1 MTSAPTPRAVPAC
14 LALLLVGVTGT
25 ARPADRRFGL
35 EADIG
40 RDSNVNR
47 AAADK
52 RADEFA
58 DIEGYAARSIQTGA
72 KSGVV
77 LRGALRGRQYFTYT
91 DLSNVGLS
99 ARAAWR
105 YQPEPS
111 YTGAWFEAALQGEAL
126 RYRDS
131 PIRDGSIV
139 SASLSLGKWFSDRFR
154 GVAGA
159 GYDRRYASEGSV
171 YDLSNPKAWASLD
184 WRASD
189 SVTVYGSTTLI
200 GGQQVFTAVTAG
212 GGSGGYGWTGGGY
225 GGSYAVAA
233 RDTVF
238 DRNGEQF
245 TAYRVDAR
253 TTVLELGLNWAFA
266 GNHALDAGVTRYSAK
281 ADNGPTYD
289 GYIAR
294 AGWLYRFR

>member
-1 MTSAPTPRAVPAC
+1 MTLPPLSRALPAC
-14 LALLLVGVTGT
+14 LALLLGAVAAP
-25 ARPADRRFGL
+25 ARAGDTRFGL
-35 EADIG
+35 QADIG

-52 RADEFA
+52 RTDEFA
-58 DIEGYAARSIQTGA
+58 DVEGYAARSIQTGA

-91 DLSNVGLS
+91 DLSSAGLS

-126 RYRDS
+126 RFRDS
-131 PIRDGSIV
+131 PIRDGGIL
-139 SASLSLGKWFSDRFR
+139 SASLSVGKWFSDRFR

-171 YDLSNPKAWASLD
+171 YDLSNPKAWLSLD
-184 WRASD
+184 WRTSD
-189 SVTVYGSTTLI
+189 SVTVYGSGTLL
-200 GGQQVFTAVTAG
+200 GGQQVFTAMTSG
-212 GGSGGYGWTGGGY
+212 GGGGYGWSGSGY
-225 GGSYAVAA
+225 GGSYAAAA

-266 GNHALDAGVTRYSAK
+266 GNHALDAGVTFYSAK
-281 ADNGPTYD
+281 ADDGPTYD
-289 GYIAR
+289 GTVVR

>member
-1 MTSAPTPRAVPAC
+1 MMRHPPIHALHAC
-14 LALLLVGVTGT
+14 LAWLALAIAT
-25 ARPADRRFGL
+25 PAGAADTRFGL

-47 AAADK
+47 AATDK

-58 DIEGYAARSIQTGA
+58 DVEGYAARSIQTGA
-72 KSGVV
+72 KSGLV

-105 YQPEPS
+105 WQPEPS

-126 RYRDS
+126 RHRDS
-131 PIRDGSIV
+131 PIRDGGIL
-139 SASLSLGKWFSDRFR
+139 SASLSVGKWFSDRFR
-154 GVAGA
+154 GVTGA
-159 GYDRRYASEGSV
+159 GYDRRWASEGSV

-184 WRASD
+184 WRATD
-189 SVTVYGSTTLI
+189 SVTVYGSGTLI
-200 GGQQVFTAVTAG
+200 GGQQVFTAMTAG
-212 GGSGGYGWTGGGY
+212 GAGGGYGWSGSGY
-225 GGSYAVAA
+225 GGSFAAAA

-253 TTVLELGLNWAFA
+253 TTILELGLNWAFA
-266 GNHALDAGVTRYSAK
+266 GNHALDAGVTRYAAR

-289 GYIAR
+289 GYIVR